1 MNGEYTE
8 ESLYNE
14 KSFDLKNVFYRAL
27 QYWYII
33 PICLFLATG
42 GAFYLLKK
50 TLPMY
55 EIGNRLLISDN
66 QGQLPTI
73 GSEEGALP
81 GINLGTIN
89 NIENQLIILT
99 SFSQIEKTLQQ
110 LDFTISYFKKEMFLT
125 QEIYKK
131 KPFKIVP
138 DTIGH
143 QLLNNFIHLEFISD
157 KEFYL
162 RIEGQ
167 DEFVEKHKLFE
178 KIELPN
184 ASFSVRPI
192 ENRFTSAIERHKNY
206 SFKIHDSQWLI
217 AHYQKKVRITP
228 VQRGSSI
235 YEISIHENNI
245 QKGKDFLN
253 QLAINSVN
261 YTLEK
266 KNQIANNTINFIER
280 QLVGVS
286 DSLSVAKNMLENFRS
301 RNEMM
306 DISMQGQMIIEQS
319 QELEIQKTN
328 VTLQLDYYKYLTEFL
343 QSDQNVLNL
352 LPPSSQGVNNEV
364 LTQMISELS
373 ALNAEKASLQFNSK
387 IENPSITRISRQ
399 IETLKNSILQQAKS
413 NINTTTTALADID
426 TRLMQLSRQIRRLP
440 KTEQI
445 QFDIERK
452 FQSTDN
458 MYTYLM
464 ERRSEAQ
471 LAKASNMPDNEI
483 IEAASPRG
491 KVAPDQKRFIIIVV
505 LLGLFFPAVIIFAV
519 VFFNN
524 KVLSKEDLNT
534 LTNLPFIGIIP
545 ARIKKQNGIAMIH
558 NPRSVLAESIRSIRT
573 AIDFYPSTASNRTI
587 LITSSLPG
595 EGKTFCA
602 VNLATSYAQ
611 LGKKTILIG
620 FDLRKPTIEKYMN
633 IKTNSHGLSRFL
645 VKDHDLSNNH
655 IIEATEIPFLEV
667 IPTGEI
673 PPNPVELIAGPHTQT
688 LLQELKQL
696 YDVIIIDTPPIGLVT
711 DAQLLAKYTD
721 INILVTRHNMTPK
734 PLLENLL
741 NDQKI
746 KSMKNLCLLLNDIPV
761 NKRGYS
767 YNYGYGSD
775 YYSN

>member
-8 ESLYNE
+8 QSLYNE
-14 KSFDLKNVFYRAL
+14 KNFDFKNAFYRAL

-33 PICLFLATG
+33 PICLVLATG
-42 GAFYLLKK
+42 GAIYLYKT
-50 TLPMY
+50 TLPLY
-55 EIGNRLLISDN
+55 EIGARLLISDS
-66 QGQLPTI
+66 QGQQPTI

-89 NIENQLIILT
+89 NIENQLVILT
-99 SFSQIEKTLQQ
+99 SSSQIQKTLQQ
-110 LDFTISYFKKEMFLT
+110 LDFTVSYYKKEMFLT
-125 QEIYKK
+125 QDIYRSN
-131 KPFKIVP
+131 PFKIIP
-138 DTIGH
+138 DTIGD
-143 QLLNNFIHLEFISD
+143 QLLNNFFHLEFISD
-157 KEFYL
+157 QEFFL

-178 KIELPN
+178 KIELPQ
-184 ASFSVRPI
+184 ASFSVLPVQ
-192 ENRFTSAIERHKNY
+192 NNFANAIRQHNNY
-206 SFKIHDSQWLI
+206 SFKIHDDQWLI
-217 AHYQKKVRITP
+217 AHYQRKVLINP

-235 YEISIHENNI
+235 YEISIQENNI
-245 QKGKDFLN
+245 LKGIDFLN
-253 QLAINSVN
+253 QLAKNSVN

-266 KNQIANNTINFIER
+266 KNQIANNTINFIEK

-286 DSLSVAKNMLENFRS
+286 DSLSVAKNVLENFRS

-319 QELEIQKTN
+319 QELETQKSNFTI
-328 VTLQLDYYKYLTEFL
+328 QLDYYNYLTDFL
-343 QSDQNVLNL
+343 QGNQNVLNL
-352 LPPSSQGVNNEV
+352 LPPSSQGVNNAV

-373 ALNAEKASLQFNSK
+373 TLNAEKSSLQFNSK

-413 NINTTTTALADID
+413 NISTTTSAIADMD

-440 KTEQI
+440 KTEQLL
-445 QFDIERK
+445 FDIERK

-483 IEAASPRG
+483 IEAAAPRG
-491 KVAPDQKRFIIIVV
+491 KVAPDKKRFIIIVV
-505 LLGLFFPAVIIFAV
+505 LLGLFLPAVIIFLV
-519 VFFNN
+519 IVFNN
-524 KVLSKEDLNT
+524 KVQDKEDLKA

-545 ARIKKQNGIAMIH
+545 ARKKKQNGIAMIH

-573 AIDFYPSTASNRTI
+573 AIDFYPSTATNRTI

-595 EGKTFCA
+595 EGKSFCA

-633 IKTNSHGLSRFL
+633 LKSNSHGLSRFL

-655 IIEATEIPFLEV
+655 IIDATDIPLLEV

-688 LLQELKQL
+688 LFHELKQL

-711 DAQLLAKYTD
+711 DAQLLGKYAD
-721 INILVTRHNMTPK
+721 INILVTRHNVTPK

-746 KSMKNLCLLLNDIPV
+746 KSMRNLCVLLNDLPV
-761 NKRGYS
+761 NKKGYN